1 MGVGQIAT
9 GKGKDIAGSDMR
21 QRRGGRTG
29 REETRRVGA
38 GPGVGCPERP
48 SLQGP
53 VGPYRWERGFLLRPD
68 TPKLQERDFGAGGR
82 GWDFQEGRSSSKNG
96 GQKCNCPWKRVQGD
110 LLPGVWPRRL
120 PPCQGLFHFSCPCH
134 QSAHPPV
141 TPGHLRP
148 RDGGVLSCFAGSIQI
163 QLFAAS

>member
-1 MGVGQIAT
+1 MRPGSAWARVPTPRAPRGQGDRSPEDAGPTEQVSLPGGVGTRPACPGAPPGRST
-9 GKGKDIAGSDMR
+9 HAWMRLARSFCEGLVPGVPKGLWPPEIMPDML
-21 QRRGGRTG
+21 QR
-29 REETRRVGA
+29 EPLTRRRFS
-38 GPGVGCPERP
+38 PPP
-48 SLQGP
+48 LI
-53 VGPYRWERGFLLRPD
+53 
-68 TPKLQERDFGAGGR
+68 
-82 GWDFQEGRSSSKNG
+82 
-96 GQKCNCPWKRVQGD
+96 D